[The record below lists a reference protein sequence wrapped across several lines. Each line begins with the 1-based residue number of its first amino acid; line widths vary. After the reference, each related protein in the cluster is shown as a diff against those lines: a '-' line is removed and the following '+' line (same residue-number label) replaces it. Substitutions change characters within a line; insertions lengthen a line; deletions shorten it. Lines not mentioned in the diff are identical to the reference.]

1 LCTIIIGDMSKSYI
15 SVLQSLNTR
24 IMHLESK
31 ALAMK
36 LGTRTEAEED
46 ARIELNVKM
55 REIKDKYYIE
65 KLDADDQSLLDGRFI
80 REYGV
85 KATESDDFVPAILT
99 FVGSEAEKR
108 IVGHL
113 LREYEEYLMS
123 QHGSY

>member
-1 LCTIIIGDMSKSYI
+1 MSKSYI

-24 IMHLESK
+24 IKHLESK

-36 LGTRTEAEED
+36 LGARTEEEQD
-46 ARIELNVKM
+46 ARIELNNKM
-55 REIKDKYYIE
+55 REIKHKYYIE
-65 KLDADDQSLLDGRFI
+65 ELDASDRSLLDASFI
-80 REYGV
+80 HEYGV
-85 KATESDDFVPAILT
+85 KPTESDDFVPAILT
-99 FVGSEAEKR
+99 FVKSEAEKR

>member
-1 LCTIIIGDMSKSYI
+1 MSKSYI

-36 LGTRTEAEED
+36 LGARTEEEHD
-46 ARIELNVKM
+46 AWVEMNNKM

-65 KLDADDQSLLDGRFI
+65 KLDASDQTLFDTSFEDH
-80 REYGV
+80 YGA
-85 KATESDDFVPAILT
+85 KFTESDYIVPAILN
-99 FVGSEAEKR
+99 FVKSEAEKR

-123 QHGSY
+123 QYSS